1 VLTTWLAILAG
12 GFVLTIEL
20 SALTLVLSMVVAA
33 LVALMSSS
41 PWRLLRVLASAYVD
55 VFRSIPILA
64 LAISVYYGLGA
75 TLHDLGITPFGTAVA
90 VLTAIE
96 SAYLAELYR
105 GASESIRRPQWDAA
119 SSLGLGWLAT
129 VRHVILPQALPAAIP
144 ITLNMAIAI
153 VKDSSLVSLI
163 ACALVILPMTGVAVF
178 RTGRLRHHV
187 MRSLS
192 QFCSQTFLIIAFS
205 LMPLAGA
212 IAINF
217 SAPLFTALVS
227 IVLLKEKV
235 GLARWS
241 ALLVGFL
248 GVLIVTHPGAGA
260 FQVGALFALANAVMY
275 GTVTAAV
282 RGMTATESAATLTL
296 YQLLFITGFFALIAP
311 FGFIMPTWTDGG
323 LIVFNGLS
331 IAVGQYWWTK
341 SLHLGPASA
350 IAPFFYLSLVW
361 AAAIGFLVW
370 GDVPTLGLLI
380 GSAIVVGS
388 GLFLLWREAR
398 RGQAALDGAT
408 PQGRE

>member
-1 VLTTWLAILAG
+1 MQPREETQDVTAATTREVPVTGTSKRRDHVPLGILYMVGATM
-12 GFVLTIEL
+12 VL
-20 SALTLVLSMVVAA
+20 SASSASSKW
-33 LVALMSSS
+33 LVATY
-41 PWRLLRVLASAYVD
+41 P
-55 VFRSIPILA
+55 PGEILF
-64 LAISVYYGLGA
+64 
-75 TLHDLGITPFGTAVA
+75 T
-90 VLTAIE
+90 
-96 SAYLAELYR
+96 R
-105 GASESIRRPQWDAA
+105 
-119 SSLGLGWLAT
+119 
-129 VRHVILPQALPAAIP
+129 
-144 ITLNMAIAI
+144 
-153 VKDSSLVSLI
+153 SLVSLI

-331 IAVGQYWWTK
+331 NAVGQYWWTK